1 MAKANLLTRRG
12 ALQTITVA
20 CCCMGAA
27 PARSEKQVDQITD
40 SRATAAQ
47 DMFRFA
53 PNLLRVV
60 PGESIVFLNSRGQ
73 HTVHS
78 VPQLWPQ
85 SAPAVAISN
94 KPEVSV
100 TFDEEGFYGF
110 RCRRHG
116 IYGMVMLVVCG
127 HGGDLQHALEQV
139 DEMKA
144 RAREKLAFKT
154 LLANYQQT
162 LG

>member
-1 MAKANLLTRRG
+1 MAKPPLLTRRR

-20 CCCMGAA
+20 CCCVAAA
-27 PARSEKQVDQITD
+27 PARSERQVDQITD

-47 DMFRFA
+47 DMFRFD
-53 PNLLRVV
+53 PNLLRVA

-78 VPQLWPQ
+78 VPQLWPL
-85 SAPAVAISN
+85 SAPPVAISN
-94 KPEVSV
+94 KPEVSL
-100 TFDEEGFYGF
+100 TFDEEGLYGF

-127 HGGDLQHALEQV
+127 HAGDLKQALEQV

-144 RAREKLAFKT
+144 RTREKQAFKT
-154 LLANYQQT
+154 LISDYQKMI
-162 LG
+162 G